1 MFIPSWPLAQLT
13 VLDAGDT
20 AGASLSGGQ
29 LVSQAISESFDQ
41 MWTDVLTGPLYGII
55 NNLGL
60 FFALLTLGFWCIQLY
75 RKLDQPDA
83 RGGVADLIFP
93 IIVIVFMAN
102 GGRNL
107 ANVTLSMR
115 GIINGVNTQVVE
127 TVGANLDFQSSLDN
141 LSGYSSARGQVSQLA
156 NQCNGI
162 TKQEELQL
170 CLQDATAKAN
180 GLIQSYRA
188 SNPAETWVN
197 DIQALADQI
206 SLGGGLGGG
215 LGGAVS
221 GGLDGGVEGAFN
233 GAISGFAA
241 PLLMVAEAVIIA
253 FQGAFQYAIEVALI
267 VTGLMGPIALGLSFL
282 PWGAKPIY
290 AWLTG
295 FWSLGL
301 CKLSLNLITGL
312 VATAVQTAGPTN
324 ADTLVNAIAIG
335 ILSPMLALGLAA
347 GGGKAIFDG
356 FLAAG
361 KTVVGA
367 ATVGVLRL

>member
-1 MFIPSWPLAQLT
+1 MLIPSWPLANLP
-13 VLDAGDT
+13 VFNAGDT
-20 AGASLSGGQ
+20 AGAALSGGE
-29 LVSQAISESFDQ
+29 LVSQAISDSFDQ
-41 MWTDVLTGPLYGII
+41 MWTEVLTGPLYGLI

-60 FFALLTLGFWCIQLY
+60 FFALVTLGFWCLQLY

-83 RGGVADLIFP
+83 RGGFTELVFP
-93 IIVIVFMAN
+93 IIVIFFMAN
-102 GGRNL
+102 GGQNL
-107 ANVTLSMR
+107 AQLTLEMR
-115 GIINGVNTQVVE
+115 GIINGINAQVVE

-156 NQCNGI
+156 NQCNAI

-170 CLQDATAKAN
+170 CLQDATAKAD
-180 GLIQSYRA
+180 GLIQAYRA
-188 SNPAETWVN
+188 SNPAEAWIS

-206 SLGGGLGGG
+206 GLIGGLGGSV
-215 LGGAVS
+215 GGAVS
-221 GGLDGGVEGAFN
+221 GGLDGGIGGAVN
-233 GAISGFAA
+233 GAVSGFAA

-253 FQGAFQYAIEVALI
+253 FQGAFQYGIEVAMI

-282 PWGAKPIY
+282 PFGAKPIY

-295 FWSLGL
+295 FWSLGI

-312 VATAVQTAGPTN
+312 VATSVQTAGPTH

-335 ILSPMLALGLAA
+335 LLSPLLALGLAA

-361 KTVVGA
+361 RTVVGA
-367 ATVGVLRL
+367 ATFGLVR